1 MTWGGEFDR
10 VRSMMRAVA
19 IVFGVMVTG
28 ILWGGTV
35 TDGESGRPACEMGE
49 EEAESTA
56 QGTLGM
62 YLAVRMP
69 SGDGGQVPVISPEAL
84 RDIVLLAKEA
94 GCGSV
99 QVAGETAEQPVG
111 DDLAKEAAKEGVRVQ
126 AAPEESACVN
136 LGGEGEQLTAQD
148 VIRQVQM
155 AAACAAQGVVLEM
168 PLDAE
173 GKPDEKCVQVL
184 RRVGHWMKINGEAV
198 LGASGPVD
206 LHLPEGWGA
215 TVASNENTYLLPP
228 PMQPK
233 KAVELKIPAR
243 LIDTVRPEVL
253 GQPGVKVDVR
263 RIEEPGKDE
272 PHAFMVF
279 TIPATVWDHAVESLP
294 VIRLI
299 NAQ

>member
-1 MTWGGEFDR
+1 
-10 VRSMMRAVA
+10 MMRVVA

-28 ILWGGTV
+28 LLWGETM
-35 TDGESGRPACEMGE
+35 TDGETREAACEVGE
-49 EEAESTA
+49 EEVEPT
-56 QGTLGM
+56 QGTLGI
-62 YLAVRMP
+62 YLAVRVP
-69 SGDGGQVPVISPEAL
+69 TGDQSQAPVISPEAL
-84 RDIVLLAKEA
+84 RDIVLLAKGV
-94 GCGSV
+94 GCANV
-99 QVAGETAEQPVG
+99 QVTGETSEQPVG
-111 DDLAKEAAKEGVRVQ
+111 EDLTKEAAKEGLRVQ
-126 AAPEESACVN
+126 AAPEGSVCVN
-136 LGGEGEQLTAQD
+136 MGGEGEPLTAQD

-155 AAACAAQGVVLEM
+155 AAACAAQGIVLEM

-198 LGASGPVD
+198 LRASGPVD

-233 KAVELKIPAR
+233 KAVEIKIPAR

-253 GQPGVKVDVR
+253 GQPEVKVDVR
-263 RIEEPGKDE
+263 RVEEPGKDE
-272 PHAFMVF
+272 PRAYMKF
-279 TIPATVWDHAVESLP
+279 TIPAAVWDHAVESLP